1 METST
6 ERLRGPLIT
15 VVVGVWATLGL
26 PAPADDSP
34 LRRWAA
40 SVVTVED
47 AAGRRGVIASGV
59 VVSAKGHVVT
69 AWAPLRGSRRVRLR
83 THEGVVHDV
92 LGVVAADRCKELVV
106 LAMKRGTSMPPPAI
120 LVDRAVD
127 VGETVHAIAGPGAE
141 PLLAATDRVDA
152 IESGARY
159 RRTLSPNARDGIAPD
174 QCRIVHHAYLG
185 PPAVGGGLFG
195 DDGLLLGVLVATA
208 DWRDRIHVAVHAGHI
223 REVLDR
229 AVAPRALTTLESENR
244 AAIPAVP
251 VDAETAAALRGSR
264 HLPPI
269 DGDLAARA
277 TTLRG
282 VLRALRARL
291 ASIAVERRRI
301 ADRADRWRDEA
312 RGPDEA
318 ADGVRQQISINRV
331 AFTTMVPE
339 ETIEE
344 SIAMADGSVMR
355 RTVSAFSLRQVLLRQ
370 QLDRECMALNFQLAR
385 IEGER
390 LRFRSRERQGELDL
404 AALDRAAVALER
416 ETFFAGDPLAMRG
429 DEEIEDALGEL
440 DAEIAEGRAA
450 GVFGLLRGMW
460 LTRLERFDDAVVD
473 FDRVIEDDRALRPV
487 AELARAR
494 AVARRDREGLS
505 AAVARAARAGDGDP
519 LMATVRA
526 RCAIDEGAW
535 AAADTAL
542 QEALSHGG
550 DTFELQMALARVA
563 LVAEGRRRNPRRA
576 IDHARAACRA
586 SCAGDWLPWGLLGL
600 ATAAGGDWA
609 DAAARLSAAEPLVPP
624 DARGQYRAWQ
634 TAVDERRLPIDWF
647 AP

>member
-1 METST
+1 
-6 ERLRGPLIT
+6 
-15 VVVGVWATLGL
+15 
-26 PAPADDSP
+26 
-34 LRRWAA
+34 
-40 SVVTVED
+40 
-47 AAGRRGVIASGV
+47 
-59 VVSAKGHVVT
+59 
-69 AWAPLRGSRRVRLR
+69 
-83 THEGVVHDV
+83 
-92 LGVVAADRCKELVV
+92 
-106 LAMKRGTSMPPPAI
+106 
-120 LVDRAVD
+120 
-127 VGETVHAIAGPGAE
+127 
-141 PLLAATDRVDA
+141 
-152 IESGARY
+152 
-159 RRTLSPNARDGIAPD
+159 
-174 QCRIVHHAYLG
+174 
-185 PPAVGGGLFG
+185 
-195 DDGLLLGVLVATA
+195 
-208 DWRDRIHVAVHAGHI
+208 
-223 REVLDR
+223 
-229 AVAPRALTTLESENR
+229 
-244 AAIPAVP
+244 
-251 VDAETAAALRGSR
+251 
-264 HLPPI
+264 
-269 DGDLAARA
+269 
-277 TTLRG
+277 
-282 VLRALRARL
+282 
-291 ASIAVERRRI
+291 
-301 ADRADRWRDEA
+301 
-312 RGPDEA
+312 
-318 ADGVRQQISINRV
+318 
-331 AFTTMVPE
+331 
-339 ETIEE
+339 
-344 SIAMADGSVMR
+344 
-355 RTVSAFSLRQVLLRQ
+355 
-370 QLDRECMALNFQLAR
+370 MALNFQLAR

-460 LTRLERFDDAVVD
+460 LTRLKRFDDAVVD

-487 AELARAR
+487 AEL
-494 AVARRDREGLS
+494 
-505 AAVARAARAGDGDP
+505 ARAGDGDP

-624 DARGQYRAWQ
+624 DARGPYRAWQ